1 MARQQQQQ
9 QQQGVV
15 AFPSLMAAAVLLAA
29 CSLARPAAAAVHL
42 SALPRALDV
51 AISAK
56 PGQALHAGED
66 TLTVTWSLNTTAEP
80 AGADAAYK
88 SVKVTLCYAPVSQKD
103 RGWRKSNDDLSK
115 DKACQFKLTQQPY
128 AAGAGRFEYVVA
140 RDIPT
145 ATYFVRAYALDASGT
160 QVAYGQ
166 TAVAAAFDVAGITGI
181 HASLK
186 VAAGV
191 FSAFS
196 VVALAFF
203 FVVENRKKNK

>member
-1 MARQQQQQ
+1 MMARQG
-9 QQQGVV
+9 GVV
-15 AFPSLMAAAVLLAA
+15 SLSLLAVLLLGA
-29 CSLARPAAAAVHL
+29 CLPAPAAAGVLLSTLPKALAVTA
-42 SALPRALDV
+42 SP
-51 AISAK
+51 K
-56 PGQALHAGED
+56 PGQVLHAGVD
-66 TLTVTWSLNTTAEP
+66 KVTVTWSLNTTGP

-88 SVKVTLCYAPVSQKD
+88 NVKVNLCYAPVSQKD

-115 DKACQFKLTQQPY
+115 DKACQFKVTQQAY
-128 AAGAGRFEYVVA
+128 AAGAPGSFEYTVA
-140 RDIPT
+140 RDIPSGS
-145 ATYFVRAYALDASGT
+145 YYVRAYALDSSGT

-166 TAVAAAFDVAGITGI
+166 TGPNAAFDVAGITGI
-181 HASLK
+181 HASIK

>member
-1 MARQQQQQ
+1 MARQ
-9 QQQGVV
+9 GGAV
-15 AFPSLMAAAVLLAA
+15 SLSLLLALLLGA
-29 CSLARPAAAAVHL
+29 CLPAPAAAGVHL
-42 SALPRALDV
+42 SALPKALAV
-51 AISAK
+51 TASAK
-56 PGQALHAGED
+56 PGQVLHAGVD
-66 TLTVTWSLNTTAEP
+66 MLTVTWSLNTTEP

-88 SVKVTLCYAPVSQKD
+88 NVKVSLCYAPASQKD

-115 DKACQFKLTQQPY
+115 DKSCQFKLTQQAY
-128 AAGAGRFEYVVA
+128 AAGAPGSFEYLVA

-145 ATYFVRAYALDASGT
+145 GSYYVRAYALDASGT

-166 TAVAAAFDVAGITGI
+166 TGPAAAFDVAGITGI
-181 HASLK
+181 HASIK

-196 VVALAFF
+196 VAALAFF